1 MFKIK
6 NKISNFTEV
15 KIYNI
20 NKAMG
25 IKISELPQQPN
36 GNIYHLNL
44 NPSEI
49 ADTIIL
55 VGDPSRV
62 EAISSKFDTIEL
74 KRSNREINTHT
85 GTLNGKRITV
95 LSTGMGTDNIDI
107 VVTELDALVNINF
120 ETRELNKKLRS
131 INLVRLGTCGA
142 LQAETEVNSFI
153 ASAYGIGI
161 DGLMWFYDT
170 PEVDNTKITEALKSH
185 TSWGNN
191 WPSPY
196 IVEASEMLLNKVAF
210 DMKQGMTA
218 TAPGFYGPQGREV
231 RLPVAR
237 PDMNDLFQSFK
248 YDQYQITNL
257 EMETSALYGLSKAMG
272 HQALT
277 ICVAIANRATKQ
289 FSKDYHPAMNQLIDT
304 VLERLTK

>member
-1 MFKIK
+1 M
-6 NKISNFTEV
+6 S
-15 KIYNI
+15 
-20 NKAMG
+20 
-25 IKISELPQQPN
+25 IKISELPLQPN

-62 EAISSKFDTIEL
+62 ENVSSKFDTVEF

-85 GTLNGKRITV
+85 GTKNGKRITV

-107 VVTELDALVNINF
+107 VVTELDALVNIDF
-120 ETRELNKKLRS
+120 ETRSVKAERRSLNL
-131 INLVRLGTCGA
+131 IRLGTCGA
-142 LQAETEVNSFI
+142 LQPETDINSFV
-153 ASAYGIGI
+153 ASAYGLGM

-170 PEVDNTKITEALKSH
+170 PEVDNSKMTAALKQH
-185 TSWGNN
+185 TNWNTN

-196 IVEASEMLLNKVAF
+196 MVEASAMLLKKVAF
-210 DMKQGMTA
+210 DMKHGITA
-218 TAPGFYGPQGREV
+218 TSPGFYGPQGREV

-248 YDQYQITNL
+248 YEDFQITNL

-272 HQALT
+272 HNALT
-277 ICVAIANRATKQ
+277 VCVAIANRATKE
-289 FSKDYHPAMNQLIDT
+289 FSKDYHPAMNLLIDT
-304 VLERLTK
+304 VLDRLTK

>member
-1 MFKIK
+1 
-6 NKISNFTEV
+6 
-15 KIYNI
+15 
-20 NKAMG
+20 MG
-25 IKISELPQQPN
+25 IKISELPLQPN

-55 VGDPSRV
+55 VGDPGRV
-62 EAISSKFDTIEL
+62 EGISAKFDTIEF

-85 GTLNGKRITV
+85 GTKNGKRITV

-107 VVTELDALVNINF
+107 VVTELDALANIDF
-120 ETRELNKKLRS
+120 ETRSAKKEHRTLNL
-131 INLVRLGTCGA
+131 IRLGTSGA
-142 LQAETEVNSFI
+142 LQADIPINSFV
-153 ASAYGIGI
+153 ASAYGVGI

-170 PEVDNTKITEALKSH
+170 PNVDNSPMSTAFIKH
-185 TSWGNN
+185 TQWPTN
-191 WPSPY
+191 WPHPY
-196 IVEASEMLLNKVAF
+196 IVEASDHLLATIAF
-210 DMKQGMTA
+210 DMKQGITA

-237 PDMNDLFQSFK
+237 PDMNDKYQTFQ
-248 YDQYQITNL
+248 YNNHQITNL

-272 HQALT
+272 HNALT
-277 ICVAIANRATKQ
+277 ICVAIANRATKE
-289 FSKDYHPAMNQLIDT
+289 FSKDYHPAMDLLIDT

>member
-1 MFKIK
+1 
-6 NKISNFTEV
+6 
-15 KIYNI
+15 
-20 NKAMG
+20 MG

-120 ETRELNKKLRS
+120 ETRELNKELRS

>member
-1 MFKIK
+1 
-6 NKISNFTEV
+6 
-15 KIYNI
+15 
-20 NKAMG
+20 MG

-62 EAISSKFDTIEL
+62 DAISSKFDSIEF

-85 GTLNGKRITV
+85 GVLNGKRITV

-107 VVTELDALVNINF
+107 VVTELDALVNIDF
-120 ETRELNKKLRS
+120 EKRELKKELRS
-131 INLVRLGTCGA
+131 LNLIRLGTCGA
-142 LQAETEVNSFI
+142 LQPETEVNSFI
-153 ASAYGIGI
+153 ASAYGIGV
-161 DGLMWFYDT
+161 DGLMWFYNT
-170 PEVDNTKITEALKSH
+170 PEVDNSEITDSFVAH
-185 TSWGNN
+185 TAWSKN

-196 IVEASEMLLNKVAF
+196 IVEASKSLLDKVAF